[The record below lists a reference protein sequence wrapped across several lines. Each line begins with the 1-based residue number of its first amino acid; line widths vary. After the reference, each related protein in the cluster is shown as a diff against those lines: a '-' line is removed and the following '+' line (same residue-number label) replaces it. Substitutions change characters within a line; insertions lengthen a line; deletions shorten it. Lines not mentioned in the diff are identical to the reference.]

1 MEHPATRPTDPAVE
15 GHSAPGPCL
24 VVGDALGAAASSN
37 GNARTRAF
45 AAVEEVTMRLPYPL
59 PGPPRIADQHT
70 AVWVLV
76 AWIVILLVVAIVA
89 GTVADAAY

>member
-1 MEHPATRPTDPAVE
+1 
-15 GHSAPGPCL
+15 
-24 VVGDALGAAASSN
+24 
-37 GNARTRAF
+37 
-45 AAVEEVTMRLPYPL
+45 MRLPYPL
-59 PGPPRIADQHT
+59 PGPPRIDDQHT